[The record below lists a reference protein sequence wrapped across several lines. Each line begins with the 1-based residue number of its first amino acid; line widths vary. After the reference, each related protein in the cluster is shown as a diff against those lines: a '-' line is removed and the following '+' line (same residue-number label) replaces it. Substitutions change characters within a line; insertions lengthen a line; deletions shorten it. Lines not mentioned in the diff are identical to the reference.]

1 MGRIQSKRATADT
14 NIVELLP
21 SSLTSRRENPCT
33 FGGFIFNAIDP
44 TSPVGDGSGN
54 QIISIYSDNTGTG
67 TTNLVARFSLTLGAA
82 GQPFN
87 YVFDLGDNGILC
99 HSGLR
104 IECDDWTN
112 LEAFVMYC

>member
-1 MGRIQSKRATADT
+1 MGRIQSKRVNADA

-21 SSLTSRRENPCT
+21 SSLTSRRENPCV
-33 FGGFIFNAIDP
+33 FSGFVINVIDP
-44 TSPVGDGSGN
+44 TSPIGAGGPS
-54 QIISIYSDNTGTG
+54 QIISVYSDNTGTG
-67 TTNLVARFSLTLGAA
+67 TTNLVMRITLTLSGTST
-82 GQPFN
+82 N

-99 HSGLR
+99 KSGLR

>member
-21 SSLTSRRENPCT
+21 STLTSRRENPCV
-33 FGGFIFNAIDP
+33 FGGFVFNVIDP
-44 TSPVGDGSGN
+44 TATIGDGSGN
-54 QIISIYSDNTGTG
+54 QIVSIYSDNTGTG
-67 TTNLVARFSLTLGAA
+67 TTNLVMRFSLNLSALSSN
-82 GQPFN
+82 F
-87 YVFDLGDNGILC
+87 VFDLGDNGILC
-99 HSGLR
+99 KSGLR

>member
-33 FGGFIFNAIDP
+33 FGGFVFNVIDP
-44 TSPVGDGSGN
+44 TATIGSGGAN
-54 QIISIYSDNTGTG
+54 QIVSIYSDNTGTG
-67 TTNLVARFSLTLGAA
+67 TTNLIMRFTLGLSAVDTH
-82 GQPFN
+82 FI
-87 YVFDLGDNGILC
+87 FDLGDNGILC